1 MKTRLRATR
10 KKGAKRRGA
19 QLAAKRTLA
28 GILSVLMLASGGV
41 LSFSTVASAAPATL
55 FADGF
60 ESGDLANWDQPVSAN
75 WEVNLGSIN
84 GIFGA
89 DVEGDTDGDDWLMKS
104 ISTAGYEELTVA
116 YSFKA
121 DDLDGA
127 ESGHADD
134 VTVEYTADGVT
145 WNTLYMIVD
154 GEDDHIPDTE
164 VGIYLKS
171 HALPSDAADNAN
183 FAFRFN
189 ANLVGGPDEVWID
202 DVTLSGEVI
211 GDDATTTE
219 PVEEETLY
227 EHCDDDIDN
236 DQDGDTDLFDLG
248 CVAFRQTV
256 TIFTEVSGGAA
267 LASEFLLEVL
277 FGTTTLSSNIPGSTS
292 GVEVTSPREGS
303 WRVVQTTVADYSAT
317 FSGDCDTDGFVEMIF
332 NTNKN
337 CTITN
342 VFGTTTQATTTP
354 TDTDQDDIADDSDNC
369 PFVANPDQADTDQD
383 GEGDVCDETPL
394 PPQSVGESAEA
405 FSGSQSGSVPPACAD
420 GSDND
425 NDGFADL
432 NDSGCTDSLDNDE
445 NGSAGEV
452 LGAATLPQGE
462 VLGAATT
469 SATSTGSTG
478 SLQAGSAATTVG
490 CTEYLRVP
498 LKQGSNNIEDVKRLQ
513 LFLNEVLDAELP
525 VTGYFGAQTTL
536 WVKKY
541 QVKYHKDILQPWI
554 DAGYTGR
561 EVREGSGVVYKTTLR
576 HINMMKC
583 PELNLPMPDLK
594 PDLE

>member
-171 HALPSDAADNAN
+171 HTLPSDAADNAN

-445 NGSAGEV
+445 SGDGPPPTPLTSPGDDNNGTTTGEV
-452 LGAATLPQGE
+452 LGATTEALSLPASC
-462 VLGAATT
+462 VP
-469 SATSTGSTG
+469 
-478 SLQAGSAATTVG
+478 
-490 CTEYLRVP
+490 YLRDDMKFGKKNDAEQVM
-498 LKQGSNNIEDVKRLQ
+498 LLQ
-513 LFLNEVLDAELP
+513 TFLNEEVGAGLP
-525 VTGYFGAQTTL
+525 VTGFFGKLTHGS
-536 WVKKY
+536 VKKF
-541 QVKYHKDILQPWI
+541 QVKYHKEILQPWL
-554 DAGYTGR
+554 DAGYSGI
-561 EVREGSGVVYKTTLR
+561 ELREGSGRVYKTTKR
-576 HINMMKC
+576 HINMLKC
-583 PELNLPMPDLK
+583 PELNLPMPELS
-594 PDLE
+594 E